1 MTFRHRQAQKVDKP
15 SKSTD
20 FITITHTNTPTN
32 GKDSSGDEV
41 GGKRKRPKYDNDN
54 IKRLLSFI
62 INRCNNQKGMQ
73 VPACCA
79 VTAIAKIYDVFKST
93 VSLVYV

>member
-1 MTFRHRQAQKVDKP
+1 MNGDTPPNDK
-15 SKSTD
+15 K
-20 FITITHTNTPTN
+20 
-32 GKDSSGDEV
+32 SSGDEV
-41 GGKRKRPKYDNDN
+41 ENKGKRPKVDNDN

-62 INRCNNQKGMQ
+62 INRCNNQKGKQ

-79 VTAIAKIYDVFKST
+79 FTAIAKIFDVAKSS